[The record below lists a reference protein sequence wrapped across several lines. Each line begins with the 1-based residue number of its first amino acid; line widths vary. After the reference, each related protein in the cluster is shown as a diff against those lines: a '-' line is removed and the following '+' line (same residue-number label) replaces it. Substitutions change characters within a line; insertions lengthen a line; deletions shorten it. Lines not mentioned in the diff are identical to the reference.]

1 MPGAERYC
9 IKPPYCIE
17 PSTQQQKVQVEVIV
31 KCSDPRQKCTSSPVV
46 TYISQQDFINDNNAL
61 LNFLQ
66 AQLPT
71 KDWSRLLYHVIGKN
85 NKVLESRVIMN
96 HSTMEY
102 EYFEDLQ
109 SVLHEMVGDAIS
121 TNKWKFTLYRKP

>member
-1 MPGAERYC
+1 MPGAEKYY
-9 IKPPYCIE
+9 IKPLYRIE

-31 KCSDPRQKCTSSPVV
+31 KCSDPTQKCTSPPVV
-46 TYISQQDFINDNNAL
+46 TYISQEDFNTDHDAL
-61 LNFLQ
+61 LKFLQ

-71 KDWSRLLYHVIGKN
+71 KHWSRLSYQVIGQN
-85 NKVLESRVIMN
+85 NKVIESRVIMD
-96 HSTMEY
+96 HTDMEF

-109 SVLHEMVGDAIS
+109 RVLYEMVGDTIS

>member
-1 MPGAERYC
+1 M
-9 IKPPYCIE
+9 
-17 PSTQQQKVQVEVIV
+17 T
-31 KCSDPRQKCTSSPVV
+31 DH
-46 TYISQQDFINDNNAL
+46 NAL

-71 KDWSRLLYHVIGKN
+71 KDWSRLLYQVIGKN
-85 NKVLESRVIMN
+85 NKVLESRVIMD
-96 HSTMEY
+96 HRTMEF

-109 SVLHEMVGDAIS
+109 SVLYEMVGDAIS

>member
-1 MPGAERYC
+1 MPGAEKYC
-9 IKPPYCIE
+9 IKPLYRIE

-31 KCSDPRQKCTSSPVV
+31 KCSNPTQKCTSSPVV
-46 TYISQQDFINDNNAL
+46 TYISQQDFNTDHDAL
-61 LNFLQ
+61 LKFLQ

-71 KDWSRLLYHVIGKN
+71 KYWSRLSYEVIGQT
-85 NKVLESRVIMN
+85 NKVIESRDIMDN
-96 HSTMEY
+96 STMEY

-109 SVLHEMVGDAIS
+109 SVLYEMVGNAIS